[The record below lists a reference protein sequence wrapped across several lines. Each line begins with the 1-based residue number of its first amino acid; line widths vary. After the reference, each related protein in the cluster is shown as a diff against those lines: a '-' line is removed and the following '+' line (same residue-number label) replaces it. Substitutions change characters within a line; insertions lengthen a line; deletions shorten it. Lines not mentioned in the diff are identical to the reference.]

1 MKGIIMIKK
10 HTVGFC
16 ASFGL
21 AVGIVMFLATLA
33 LRYLPAS
40 AFFGDLIVALN
51 APAIGL
57 IKQLHDESYNWG
69 SFAGLS
75 QALMAFLAYWLLLGT
90 LAGIG
95 LRAFFS
101 RKHRANAA

>member
-1 MKGIIMIKK
+1 MIKK

-16 ASFGL
+16 VSFGL
-21 AVGIVMFLATLA
+21 AIGIVMFLATLA
-33 LRYLPAS
+33 LRYLPVS
-40 AFFGDLIVALN
+40 AFIGDLIILLN

-69 SFAGLS
+69 SLAGLS
-75 QALMAFLAYWLLLGT
+75 QALLAFLAYWLLLGT

-101 RKHRANAA
+101 LRHRVNAA

>member
-21 AVGIVMFLATLA
+21 AIGIVMFLVALA
-33 LRYLPAS
+33 LRYLPDS
-40 AFFGDLIVALN
+40 IFGHLIQALN

-57 IKQLHDESYNWG
+57 IKQLHDETYNWG
-69 SFAGLS
+69 SLAGLS
-75 QALMAFLAYWLLLGT
+75 QALLAFLVCWLLLGT
-90 LAGIG
+90 LAGLG
-95 LRAFFS
+95 LRAFLS
-101 RKHRANAA
+101 RKHHANAA